1 MLCSLPMTTD
11 KYSLPDRAIVDSLGK
26 VNSQAYLY
34 SLAGVAS
41 RVLELEGSRCISKP
55 RSDLFDAVM
64 RTDHELRSLAS
75 LPGKDWWDMKSSAQ
89 EFSIDTLLQFLHK
102 YFTVRAHLQL
112 ALAYDEHN
120 EQYSFN
126 FITCVK
132 AAHELAIRYIP
143 MRPSA
148 PRGFFANWVTDM
160 QAFTAVVFLQ
170 LASYRTSQTSRS
182 ETFLLEFDVKKIA
195 DLIDQ
200 VVKTMESFTSSSGG
214 GFAQQAASVIQSLK
228 SLLQRPQ
235 SPEPEKISVS
245 LPLIGT
251 IRISRRSYST
261 ERAETGQN
269 MPQKTVA
276 RTLSEGPLDE
286 IHFFDTGAGIA
297 SESVP
302 HTSDAMEFM
311 DSISYSM
318 EFPENYPFLADDNLS
333 EWME

>member
-1 MLCSLPMTTD
+1 
-11 KYSLPDRAIVDSLGK
+11 
-26 VNSQAYLY
+26 
-34 SLAGVAS
+34 
-41 RVLELEGSRCISKP
+41 
-55 RSDLFDAVM
+55 
-64 RTDHELRSLAS
+64 
-75 LPGKDWWDMKSSAQ
+75 
-89 EFSIDTLLQFLHK
+89 
-102 YFTVRAHLQL
+102 
-112 ALAYDEHN
+112 
-120 EQYSFN
+120 
-126 FITCVK
+126 
-132 AAHELAIRYIP
+132 
-143 MRPSA
+143 
-148 PRGFFANWVTDM
+148 
-160 QAFTAVVFLQ
+160 VFLQ

-269 MPQKTVA
+269 MPQQTVA